1 MIISIINHT
10 DGQVTDEELQKV
22 VRAINRQ
29 IKEDFEPYWSLS
41 ATLRLEGRSTDEP
54 DTIQVADMRGD
65 AIIYLWNEADVEGAL
80 GYHFQN
86 NRGIPY
92 GFVFTSIAQEIGEPW
107 SVTLSHEALELLG
120 DPETNL
126 LAMGP
131 HPSDDRDVFHWY
143 EMCDAVQAESYEI
156 DGVPVSNFVLP
167 LYFTGNRDTDEIG
180 ARNDFL
186 GRTYQGQT
194 LKSFGIN
201 PGGYVGFF
209 DPELG
214 GHDTFSISGDAVA
227 QMRLAVKSQAKQA
240 RRSMRY
246 RQFDKR
252 EELRAEAAPAAGG
265 AARRMAA
272 SKRLAAAATE
282 RVYASLMDQAPATP
296 SGGAVVE
303 SAPAAAGSAASKST
317 SSGSKSTKKSAA
329 RKSRKGSK

>member
-22 VRAINRQ
+22 IRAINRQ
-29 IKEDFEPYWSLS
+29 IKEDYEPHWSLS
-41 ATLRLEGRSTDEP
+41 ATLRLEGRSTEEP
-54 DTIQVADMRGD
+54 DTVQVADMRGD
-65 AIIYLWNEADVEGAL
+65 AIIYLWNEADVDDAL

-86 NRGIPY
+86 NRGIPF
-92 GFVFTSIAQEIGEPW
+92 GFVFTSLAHEIGEPW

-131 HPSDDRDVFHWY
+131 HPSEDRDVFHWY
-143 EMCDAVQAESYEI
+143 EMCDAVQTESYEI

-167 LYFTGNRDTDEIG
+167 LYFTGTRETDEPG

-186 GRTYQGQT
+186 GRSHGGQT
-194 LKSFGIN
+194 LMSFGIN

-214 GHDTFSISGDAVA
+214 DHDTFSIQGDAIA
-227 QMRLAVKSQAKQA
+227 KLRLGVKSKARQA

-246 RQFDKR
+246 RKFEQQRDQ
-252 EELRAEAAPAAGG
+252 LRAEAAGAERAA
-265 AARRMAA
+265 A
-272 SKRLAAAATE
+272 KPAAATKKPI
-282 RVYASLMDQAPATP
+282 YASMKDQIAAIPFDDSSLKPAPANTK
-296 SGGAVVE
+296 S
-303 SAPAAAGSAASKST
+303 PA
-317 SSGSKSTKKSAA
+317 SKSTKKASAG
-329 RKSRKGSK
+329 KGKKKGK